1 MDTVDDVLVVQ
12 TSRFSRA
19 GLLVSFFP
27 VVTQRLVLMVLLTM
41 EIPQLQFIDKVIDV
55 FVQVLQIRAQL

>member
-1 MDTVDDVLVVQ
+1 
-12 TSRFSRA
+12 
-19 GLLVSFFP
+19 
-27 VVTQRLVLMVLLTM
+27 MVLLTM